1 MKQSE
6 LIENNCNQ
14 NNIVISTNITPNK
27 RKPGRPFKETTELKQ
42 EGAALFEA
50 QKKELAT
57 YLYYT
62 DAVNDG
68 ASLIAN
74 TLKTLNKNKRKT
86 LLSMLDIKN
95 LSFGLG
101 IMQDKASLYKSKAI
115 GKMTNQDN
123 KGINDALTG
132 IMQAV
137 KGGDVNVTLEQT
149 KQSINITGENEE

>member
-6 LIENNCNQ
+6 SIENNCNQ
-14 NNIVISTNITPNK
+14 NNIVISTNIIPNK
-27 RKPGRPFKETTELKQ
+27 RKPGRPYKEQTELKQ

-68 ASLIAN
+68 ASLIAY
-74 TLKTLNKNKRKT
+74 TLKKLNRGREKKI
-86 LLSMLDIKN
+86 LSMLDIKN

-101 IMQDKASLYKSKAI
+101 IMQDKAALYKSKAI

-137 KGGDVNVTLEQT
+137 QGGDVNVTLSQT
-149 KQSINITGENEE
+149 KQSVNIKGINE

>member
-1 MKQSE
+1 MKQNSK
-6 LIENNCNQ
+6 LIETDESV
-14 NNIVISTNITPNK
+14 NILTPAIIPNSKHPGGRPNK
-27 RKPGRPFKETTELKQ
+27 DLTELKN

-74 TLKTLNKNKRKT
+74 TLKTLNKNRKKN

-95 LSFGLG
+95 LSLGLG

-137 KGGDVNVTLEQT
+137 QGGDVNVTLSQT
-149 KQSINITGENEE
+149 KQSIDIKGVNE

>member
-6 LIENNCNQ
+6 NNQINCDDD
-14 NNIVISTNITPNK
+14 NIVISTNIIPDK
-27 RKPGRPFKETTELKQ
+27 RKPGRPFKNDEDVHK
-42 EGAALFEA
+42 EGAALYEA
-50 QKKELAT
+50 QKKELST

-74 TLKTLNKNKRKT
+74 TLKTLNKNRKKT

-95 LSFGLG
+95 LSLGLG

-115 GKMTNQDN
+115 GKMTDKHN
-123 KGINDALTG
+123 KDINDTLQEIKAGLSIG
-132 IMQAV
+132 NL
-137 KGGDVNVTLEQT
+137 NVTLEQT
-149 KQSINITGENEE
+149 KQSVNIKGVNQ

>member
-1 MKQSE
+1 MKQNSK
-6 LIENNCNQ
+6 LIETDESV
-14 NNIVISTNITPNK
+14 NILTPAIIPNGKHPGGRPNK
-27 RKPGRPFKETTELKQ
+27 DLTELKN

-50 QKKELAT
+50 QKKELTT

-74 TLKTLNKNKRKT
+74 TLKTLNKNRKKT

-95 LSFGLG
+95 LSLGLG

-115 GKMTNQDN
+115 GKMTDKHN
-123 KGINDALTG
+123 KDLNTTLQEIKAGLTSG
-132 IMQAV
+132 N
-137 KGGDVNVTLEQT
+137 VNVTLEQT
-149 KQSINITGENEE
+149 KQSVNIKGINE

>member
-6 LIENNCNQ
+6 SIENNCNQ

-27 RKPGRPFKETTELKQ
+27 RKPGRPYKEQTELKQ

-50 QKKELAT
+50 QKKELTT

-68 ASLIAN
+68 ASLIAY
-74 TLKTLNKNKRKT
+74 TLKKLNRGREKKI
-86 LLSMLDIKN
+86 LSMLDIKN
-95 LSFGLG
+95 LSLGLG

-123 KGINDALTG
+123 KGINDTL
-132 IMQAV
+132 QAI
-137 KGGDVNVTLEQT
+137 KAGLSSGNVNVTLSQT
-149 KQSINITGENEE
+149 KNSINIKGVNE

>member
-6 LIENNCNQ
+6 SIENNCNQ
-14 NNIVISTNITPNK
+14 NNIAISTNITPDK

-50 QKKELAT
+50 QKKELTT

-74 TLKTLNKNKRKT
+74 TLKTLNKNKKKT

-95 LSFGLG
+95 LSLGLG

-115 GKMTNQDN
+115 GKMTDKHN
-123 KGINDALTG
+123 KDINDTLQEIKAGLSSG
-132 IMQAV
+132 N
-137 KGGDVNVTLEQT
+137 VNVTLSQT
-149 KQSINITGENEE
+149 KQSVNIKGVNE

>member
-27 RKPGRPFKETTELKQ
+27 RKPGRPYKIQTELKN

-50 QKKELAT
+50 QKKELTT

-68 ASLIAN
+68 ASLIAY
-74 TLKTLNKNKRKT
+74 TLKTLNKGRKKT

-95 LSFGLG
+95 LSLGLG

-137 KGGDVNVTLEQT
+137 QGGDVKVTLSQT
-149 KQSINITGENEE
+149 KQSIDIKGVNEE

>member
-6 LIENNCNQ
+6 SIENNCNQ

-27 RKPGRPFKETTELKQ
+27 RKPGRPYKIQTELKN

-50 QKKELAT
+50 QKKELST

-74 TLKTLNKNKRKT
+74 TLKTLNKNKKKN

-95 LSFGLG
+95 LSLGLG
-101 IMQDKASLYKSKAI
+101 IMQDKASLYKSRAI
-115 GKMTNQDN
+115 GKMTDKHN
-123 KGINDALTG
+123 KDINDTLQDIKAG
-132 IMQAV
+132 IMA
-137 KGGDVNVTLEQT
+137 GNVNVTLEQT
-149 KQSINITGENEE
+149 KQSIDIKGVNE

>member
-6 LIENNCNQ
+6 SIENNCNQ
-14 NNIVISTNITPNK
+14 NNIAISTNITPDK

-50 QKKELAT
+50 QKKELTT

-74 TLKTLNKNKRKT
+74 TLKTLNKNRKKT

-95 LSFGLG
+95 LSLGLG

-115 GKMTNQDN
+115 GKMTDKHN
-123 KGINDALTG
+123 KDINDTLQEIKAGLTSG
-132 IMQAV
+132 N
-137 KGGDVNVTLEQT
+137 VNVTLSQT
-149 KQSINITGENEE
+149 KQSVNIKGVNE

>member
-1 MKQSE
+1 MEQNE
-6 LIENNCNQ
+6 LIENNCNN
-14 NNIVISTNITPNK
+14 NNIVINTNLPETK
-27 RKPGRPFKETTELKQ
+27 RKPGRPYKQITELKQ

-50 QKKELAT
+50 QKKELTT

-74 TLKTLNKNKRKT
+74 TLKTLNKNKKKT

-95 LSFGLG
+95 LSLGLG
-101 IMQDKASLYKSKAI
+101 IMQDKAALYKSKAI

-123 KGINDALTG
+123 KGINDTLQAIKAGLTSG
-132 IMQAV
+132 N
-137 KGGDVNVTLEQT
+137 VNVTLSQT
-149 KQSINITGENEE
+149 KNSINIKGVNE

>member
-6 LIENNCNQ
+6 SIENNCNQ
-14 NNIVISTNITPNK
+14 NNIAISTNITPDK

-42 EGAALFEA
+42 EGAALYEA
-50 QKKELAT
+50 QKKELST

-74 TLKTLNKNKRKT
+74 TLKTLNKNRKKT

-95 LSFGLG
+95 LSLGLG

-115 GKMTNQDN
+115 GKMTDKHN
-123 KGINDALTG
+123 KDINDTLQEIKAGLSIG
-132 IMQAV
+132 NL
-137 KGGDVNVTLEQT
+137 NVTLEQT
-149 KQSINITGENEE
+149 KQSVNIKGINE

>member
-27 RKPGRPFKETTELKQ
+27 RKPGRPFKEQTELKQ

-68 ASLIAN
+68 ASLIAH
-74 TLKTLNKNKRKT
+74 TLKTLNKNKKKNI
-86 LLSMLDIKN
+86 LSMLDIKN
-95 LSFGLG
+95 LSLGLG

-115 GKMTNQDN
+115 GKLSSKEN
-123 KGINDALTG
+123 KDLNDTLNEIKAGLSNG
-132 IMQAV
+132 N
-137 KGGDVNVTLEQT
+137 VNVTLEQT
-149 KQSINITGENEE
+149 KQSVNIKGVNQ

>member
-14 NNIVISTNITPNK
+14 NNIVISTNIIPDK
-27 RKPGRPFKETTELKQ
+27 RKPGRPYKHLTEVKQ

-68 ASLIAN
+68 ASLIAH
-74 TLKTLNKNKRKT
+74 TLKTLNKNKKKNI
-86 LLSMLDIKN
+86 LSMLDIKN
-95 LSFGLG
+95 LSLGLG

-115 GKMTNQDN
+115 GKMTDKHN
-123 KGINDALTG
+123 KDINDTLQEIKAGLTSG
-132 IMQAV
+132 N
-137 KGGDVNVTLEQT
+137 VNVTLSQT
-149 KQSINITGENEE
+149 KQSIDIKGVNE

>member
-1 MKQSE
+1 MKQNES
-6 LIENNCNQ
+6 IENNCNQ
-14 NNIVISTNITPNK
+14 NNIVISTNITPDK

-42 EGAALFEA
+42 EGAALYEA
-50 QKKELAT
+50 QKKELST

-74 TLKTLNKNKRKT
+74 TLKTLNKNRKKT

-95 LSFGLG
+95 LSLGLG

-115 GKMTNQDN
+115 GKMTDKHN
-123 KGINDALTG
+123 KDINDTLQEIKAGLSIG
-132 IMQAV
+132 NL
-137 KGGDVNVTLEQT
+137 NVTLEQT
-149 KQSINITGENEE
+149 KQSVNIKGVNQ

>member
-1 MKQSE
+1 MKQNSK
-6 LIENNCNQ
+6 LIETDESV
-14 NNIVISTNITPNK
+14 NILTPAIIPNGKHAGGRPNK
-27 RKPGRPFKETTELKQ
+27 NITELKN

-50 QKKELAT
+50 QKKELTT

-74 TLKTLNKNKRKT
+74 TLKTLNKNRKKT

-95 LSFGLG
+95 LSLGLG

-115 GKMTNQDN
+115 GKMTDKHN
-123 KGINDALTG
+123 KDINDTLQEIKAGLSSG
-132 IMQAV
+132 N
-137 KGGDVNVTLEQT
+137 VNVTLSQT
-149 KQSINITGENEE
+149 KQSVNIKGVNQ

>member
-6 LIENNCNQ
+6 SIENNCNQ
-14 NNIVISTNITPNK
+14 NNIAISTNITPDK

-50 QKKELAT
+50 QKKELTT

-74 TLKTLNKNKRKT
+74 TLKTLNKNRKKT

-95 LSFGLG
+95 LSLGLG

-115 GKMTNQDN
+115 GKMTDKHN
-123 KGINDALTG
+123 KDINDALNEIKAGLTSG
-132 IMQAV
+132 N
-137 KGGDVNVTLEQT
+137 VNVTLEQT
-149 KQSINITGENEE
+149 KQSVNIKGVNE